1 MPPIDLHTLR
11 WEAQVYAVTR
21 RQIHDGEPLP
31 PILMREHVDR
41 GMKLA
46 AAVPDL
52 LAEIDALRARITQL
66 EENRSTPKPKETHD
80 S

>member
-1 MPPIDLHTLR
+1 MPPIDLEKLR
-11 WEAQVYAVTR
+11 WEAQVFTVTD
-21 RQIHDGEPLP
+21 RQLTAGEMIPLAL
-31 PILMREHVDR
+31 IREHADR
-41 GMKLA
+41 GLKLA

>member
-41 GMKLA
+41 GLKLA
-46 AAVPDL
+46 VAVPNL
-52 LAEIDALRARITQL
+52 LAEIDALRARINEL
-66 EENRSTPKPKETHD
+66 EKKPTSQETRH

>member
-21 RQIHDGEPLP
+21 QQIRDGEPLP
-31 PILMREHVDR
+31 PMLMREHVDR
-41 GMKLA
+41 GLKLA
-46 AAVPDL
+46 AAVPNL
-52 LAEIDALRARITQL
+52 LAENDALQARVNEL
-66 EENRSTPKPKETHD
+66 EKRPASQETRH